1 MNYDKLNELKKTIN
15 QNSLRFTALY
25 VVGGFLIII
34 PLLLS
39 FYLIAVIGVI
49 AVIIGAVIQKDVKSK
64 NILFEEYYLNEEVL
78 PFLSKNFSN
87 ATYDKEGQIYF
98 DYYQTYKI
106 LKLPNYYG
114 SKNLIT
120 LNYKGINLNIADV
133 NFSSYDDTIK
143 RPIFNPVVKGKI
155 ITALLPNQV
164 DYDLALI
171 NRKFVQSSLYKDIK
185 FNELILSKQGLFST
199 NIKNVNASLDERF
212 LDVINEIIEY
222 TREIE
227 FVITNHTFTLLFN
240 DGQNSFD
247 LPAGMKYDDNITNKF
262 TRDIELFAKLYSFIS
277 ENDNEWLYL

>member
-247 LPAGMKYDDNITNKF
+247 LPTGMKYDDNITSKF